1 MKIRKTTLGLMKIN
15 EKINEFSMVQFTLR
29 AICSRKSL
37 RTDSLVDDSRALV
50 VKQVFL
56 FKGSRHGLEVA
67 ASKGLLWFGFKKEV
81 EEGEESDMH
90 VKECMFVQLLW

>member
-1 MKIRKTTLGLMKIN
+1 M
-15 EKINEFSMVQFTLR
+15 
-29 AICSRKSL
+29 
-37 RTDSLVDDSRALV
+37 VDDSRALV

-90 VKECMFVQLLW
+90 VKECMFV